1 LGGRLVARLRRGFFF
16 WLDFLPRLPGRVGT
30 RGLPAGRSLGIE
42 SLSVPRMRAESYS
55 TD

>member
-1 LGGRLVARLRRGFFF
+1 
-16 WLDFLPRLPGRVGT
+16 VGT